1 MARYTGPVCRLC
13 RREGTKLFL
22 KGERC
27 LTGKCALDRR
37 NTAPGQHGAANKKMR
52 EYGLQMREK
61 QKTRRYYGVL
71 EKQFVNY
78 FEEADR
84 KEGMTGEN
92 LICLLERRLDNVV
105 YRMGFAASH
114 KEARQLVLHGHFT
127 VNGKKVNIPS
137 LIIKAGDVIS
147 VKEASRDSVKF
158 KALAE
163 AAASAN
169 APKWLEVKA
178 EAMTATVLTLP
189 AREDVDFD
197 FNEQLIV
204 ELYSK

>member
-22 KGERC
+22 KGDRC
-27 LTGKCALDRR
+27 TSGKCALDRR
-37 NTAPGQHGAANKKMR
+37 STAPGQHGAANKKMR
-52 EYGLQMREK
+52 EYGMQMREK

-84 KEGMTGEN
+84 REGMTGEN

-127 VNGKKVNIPS
+127 LNGKKVNIPS
-137 LIIKAGDVIS
+137 LIVKAGDVIS
-147 VKEASRDSVKF
+147 VKETSRKSAKLKD
-158 KALAE
+158 LAE
-163 AAASAN
+163 TAAKMT
-169 APKWLEVKA
+169 APKWLEVNA
-178 EAMTATVLTLP
+178 EDFTAKVVALP